1 VTRFGFVL
9 ASTAVG
15 RMPIAGSAIVAS
27 AILGMGGGTLALAAE
42 ASYTDSVSSRVSQGP
57 PLLFEVAGFGALA
70 VGGRFRSADPGA
82 ATGTGSSVSLA
93 DHGAFAVTADLR
105 ADEGSQYELFYSRE
119 VTDLRSNA
127 GVPLTGVTVEYLQLG
142 GTLLLDDEP
151 KIKPYVVGGL
161 GVARF
166 TPGEQGSTDTR
177 FSASLGLGLRW
188 PVTRHFSV
196 RLEGRGFVT
205 LVNPDA
211 AVFCRSDQNG
221 LLCRIRGSGQ
231 TFFQGEFLAGAAW
244 AF

>member
-1 VTRFGFVL
+1 M
-9 ASTAVG
+9 AA
-15 RMPIAGSAIVAS
+15 IAGSAIV
-27 AILGMGGGTLALAAE
+27 GMGGGALALAAD
-42 ASYTDSVSSRVSQGP
+42 ASSTESTPSWVARES
-57 PLLFEVAGFGALA
+57 PLLFEVTGFGALA
-70 VGGRFRSADPGA
+70 VGGHFRLQDAG
-82 ATGTGSSVSLA
+82 ATGTGTGSTVSLA
-93 DHGAFAVTADLR
+93 DHGAFALAVDLR

-119 VTDLRSNA
+119 ATDLRGNA
-127 GVPLTGVTVEYLQLG
+127 GVPRTGVTVEYLHLG

-151 KIKPYVVGGL
+151 KIKPYLVGGL
-161 GVARF
+161 GIARF
-166 TPGEQGSTDTR
+166 TPGEAGNTDTR

-188 PVTRHFSV
+188 PVTKHFSV

-221 LLCRIRGSGQ
+221 LLCRIHGSGQ

>member
-1 VTRFGFVL
+1 VQAATSAGKV
-9 ASTAVG
+9 AVIG
-15 RMPIAGSAIVAS
+15 VAAIVAIGS
-27 AILGMGGGTLALAAE
+27 GALAWAAD
-42 ASYTDSVSSRVSQGP
+42 ASSTESASSGVAHEP
-57 PLLFEVAGFGALA
+57 PLMFEVAGFGALA
-70 VGGRFRSADPGA
+70 VGGRFRLADAGVSG
-82 ATGTGSSVSLA
+82 TGTGSSVSLA
-93 DHGAFAVTADLR
+93 DHGAFALAADLL

-119 VTDLRSNA
+119 ATGLSGNA
-127 GVPLTGVTVEYLQLG
+127 GVPRNKVTIEYLHLG

-151 KIKPYVVGGL
+151 QIKPYIVGGL
-161 GVARF
+161 GIGRF
-166 TPGEQGSTDTR
+166 TPDAQGSTDTR

-205 LVNPDA
+205 LVNPDT

-221 LLCRIRGSGQ
+221 LLCRIHGSGQ

>member
-1 VTRFGFVL
+1 MREVARKGAKVVDVASKVMVTLG
-9 ASTAVG
+9 A
-15 RMPIAGSAIVAS
+15 AIVAMS
-27 AILGMGGGTLALAAE
+27 GGAPAFADDPSYGDSTSPRVAA
-42 ASYTDSVSSRVSQGP
+42 GP
-57 PLLFEVAGFGALA
+57 PLMFEVAGFGALA
-70 VGGRFRSADPGA
+70 VGGRFRLADAGA
-82 ATGTGSSVSLA
+82 SGTGTGSSVSLA
-93 DHGAFAVTADLR
+93 DHGAFALTADLR
-105 ADEGSQYELFYSRE
+105 ADAGSQYELFYSRE
-119 VTDLRSNA
+119 ATGLQGNS
-127 GVPLTGVTVEYLQLG
+127 GVPRTGVTVEYFHLG

-151 KIKPYVVGGL
+151 RIKPYIAGGL
-161 GVARF
+161 GIARF
-166 TPGEQGSTDTR
+166 MPGEQGSTDTR

-231 TFFQGEFLAGAAW
+231 TFIQGEFLAGAAW